1 MIGKNTLSIL
11 AGYTYTL
18 PIALEPNKAY
28 PVDFAGEP
36 VTYATSSSDSTGY
49 LLKYRFQHLFKADVE
64 FTRGA
69 WTLGGSCRYN
79 SHMQNID
86 KIFED
91 LDDFLGI
98 LGQPKPGLK
107 AYREAN
113 NNGAWVFDARLI
125 YKATDKIAFSFIV
138 NNLLNAEYALRPM
151 SIESPRTTALQL
163 TVGF

>member
-1 MIGKNTLSIL
+1 
-11 AGYTYTL
+11 
-18 PIALEPNKAY
+18 
-28 PVDFAGEP
+28 
-36 VTYATSSSDSTGY
+36 
-49 LLKYRFQHLFKADVE
+49 
-64 FTRGA
+64 
-69 WTLGGSCRYN
+69 
-79 SHMQNID
+79 MQNID

-107 AYREAN
+107 PYREAN
-113 NNGAWVFDARLI
+113 NKGAWVFDARLI